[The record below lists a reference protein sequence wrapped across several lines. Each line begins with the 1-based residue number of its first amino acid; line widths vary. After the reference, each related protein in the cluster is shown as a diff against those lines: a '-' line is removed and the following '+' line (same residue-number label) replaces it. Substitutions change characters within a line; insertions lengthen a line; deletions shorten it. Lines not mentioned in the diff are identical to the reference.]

1 MSTATIFKVLGFLPV
16 DQFVAI
22 ITVVAMILEKEEQMQ
37 EQRLR
42 EKM

>member
-1 MSTATIFKVLGFLPV
+1 MSTATIVEVLGFLPV
-16 DQFVAI
+16 DQFVVI